1 VSITF
6 NQVPATAAAS
16 AVFLEEEG
24 KQVSLGALL
33 IEHRLAILGQYNS
46 GKSPTANVPA
56 LSSSE
61 AEDIAAY
68 GQGSMLH
75 LMLKKARAAAPYL
88 KLYAVPLAPAGTGVA
103 AVGSIQVTHAP
114 SAAGTMAIFI
124 GGQKI
129 SVAVAADD
137 TVNEVAAAI
146 EAAIDAALDLPVTAS
161 VSTDTVTLTAK
172 WPGATGNDIRIQ
184 QDLDSG
190 DLAAEPAAVTVTI
203 TAMATGANNPAL
215 ATALAAL
222 GGTWYTAI
230 ANPYQDATAITDIEA
245 AALVRAGA
253 GVKKPFL
260 AVFGYTGTKANYQ
273 AAVTARNSPFA
284 SWVPVEDSPS
294 LSLEI
299 AAVAGALYGN
309 RQGLQPGTPMRYRAL
324 TGIRAGAGAEW
335 TYLDN
340 DNTVKLGGS
349 TTRALPDGT
358 VQMIDFATTY
368 KRNAQGTAD
377 STYRF
382 ADWLGNWQT
391 KLYSLDAL
399 FGAAPF
405 SDAIVV
411 DDATPSG
418 KDYVLRPNT
427 VKAYAIKLIDELW
440 VALGLTKNRDT
451 VVAGIVCEINVG
463 NPGRIDISIPDV
475 FSAGLRI
482 IAGKVAWSFYAPTT
496 AE

>member
-1 VSITF
+1 VNF
-6 NQVPATAAAS
+6 NQVPLNARAS
-16 AVFLEEEG
+16 NVFLEEEG

-33 IEHRLAILGQYNS
+33 IGHRLAVLGQYNS
-46 GKSPTANVPA
+46 GKAPTANVPA

-61 AEDIAAY
+61 AEDISAY
-68 GQGSMLH
+68 GRGSMLH
-75 LMLKKARAAAPYL
+75 LMLKKARAAAPYI
-88 KLYAVPLAPAGTGVA
+88 KLYAVPLADAGTGVA

-114 SAAGTMAIFI
+114 SASGTIAFFI

-137 TVNEVAAAI
+137 TVNEVASAI

-172 WPGATGNDIRIQ
+172 WAGVTGNDIRIQ
-184 QDLDSG
+184 RDLDSG
-190 DLAAEPAAVTVTI
+190 DLAAEPASVTVTI
-203 TAMATGANNPAL
+203 TSMATGANNPAI

-230 ANPYQDATAITDIEA
+230 ATPYQDATSITAIEA
-245 AALVRAGA
+245 AALVRAAA

-260 AVFGYTGTKANYQ
+260 AVFGYNGTKANFQ
-273 AAVTARNSPFA
+273 AAVTARNSQFCA
-284 SWVPVEDSPS
+284 WVPVEDSPNPPF
-294 LSLEI
+294 EI
-299 AAVAGALYGN
+299 AAVAGALYGAC
-309 RQGLQPGTPMRYRAL
+309 QGIRPGTPMRYHPL
-324 TGIRAGAGAEW
+324 TGIRAGAGAAW
-335 TYLDN
+335 TDT
-340 DNTVKLGGS
+340 DCENTLSFGGS
-349 TTRALPDGT
+349 TTENLDDGT
-358 VQMIDFATTY
+358 VKMVDFMTTY
-368 KRNAQGTAD
+368 KTNSQGTVD
-377 STYRF
+377 YTYRD
-382 ADWLGNWQT
+382 AYWLGNWQT

-411 DDATPSG
+411 DNATPSG
-418 KDYVLRPNT
+418 KDYVIRPNT

-440 VALGLTKNRDT
+440 VDLGLTKERAA
-451 VVAGIVCEINVG
+451 VVAGIVCEINSG

-475 FSAGLRI
+475 FAAGLRI
-482 IAGKVAWSFYAPTT
+482 IAGKVAWSFYAPTQ